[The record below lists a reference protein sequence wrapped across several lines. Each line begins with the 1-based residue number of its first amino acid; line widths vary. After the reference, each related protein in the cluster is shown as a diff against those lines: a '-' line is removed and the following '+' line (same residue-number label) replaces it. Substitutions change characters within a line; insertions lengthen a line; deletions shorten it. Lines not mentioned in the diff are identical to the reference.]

1 MGTQRPGV
9 PRLRLNP
16 AISVIQTNG
25 RVLVRSDVGTLQLRG
40 AGSGRLFDELIPL
53 LDGTRDCRAI
63 VAALGAYPRRAVLA
77 ALDRLERHRII
88 ENSRPDGDGRRRGQ
102 VEFFRQWP
110 DRPDDAAERLRR
122 ARVLLVGLA
131 PWGAAAA
138 VELAASGIGS
148 LHLVDG
154 EQVASA
160 DLLSGRLWSRRD
172 LKRPRAAALAAA
184 LSRSFPRCR
193 VTSAP
198 LTLTEPGELAVRE
211 TEWDLTI
218 AAGGRDELRLFQ
230 SVARFAHAHR
240 IRSLFGCIDGLDAI
254 IGPAVMPGR
263 TACWNCARLRQVAAS
278 DDPGAMHDLHGALL
292 SRSPGRRLH
301 TYLAPMGPLAG
312 QMLAL
317 EAVKLL
323 SGYAPSY
330 LVGRILMLHLVT
342 LKTEFHTVV
351 RLPWCAVCG
360 GSDGSGVSSGGTGGT
375 ARGAGPRGPRKRPRR
390 GLRTSGDVRRVL
402 DGLID
407 ARTGIITH
415 LTRVLPAPGA
425 PELPVGFAASVAS
438 YTDGRAAPADADEGF
453 GRGVSA
459 ADAMISA
466 AGEAVERYSAARRPA
481 ARLYDA
487 ALNDL
492 AGDALDPCALCLYS
506 ARQYARR
513 GFPYVRFDPGR
524 PITWTRGWWADTRRP
539 VWVPAQAVYWNPPEG
554 EDEEF
559 CQVTTNGLAAGADV
573 DDASMR
579 AIMELVE
586 RDAFMLTWRA
596 RLPGRR
602 LLLDHTVPASTR
614 EVVRQVAERGVDVEL
629 FLLDGG
635 LDLPVVACLGLGDGV
650 RWPGVAV
657 GLGADWSACAAAR
670 KAVLEMAMIGPYIS
684 GLQADQPHR
693 VPRMPA
699 QVHTTTDHGLY
710 YAPARRKRA
719 VAFLSKDRRRA
730 LPMAALPEPRR
741 PSLPAYA
748 RRLAAAGVRIALV
761 DVTSS
766 DLLDG
771 PFRVVR
777 AVGANVQPLDFGFN
791 CERTASPR
799 LTALL
804 RGRANAQPHPLT

>member
-9 PRLRLNP
+9 PRVRLNP
-16 AISVIQTNG
+16 AVSVIHANG

-40 AGSGRLFDELIPL
+40 AGSSRLFHELIPL
-53 LDGTRDCRAI
+53 LDGTRDRRAV

-77 ALDRLERHRII
+77 ALDRLERHHII
-88 ENSRPDGDGRRRGQ
+88 ENCRPDGDGRWRGQ

-138 VELAASGIGS
+138 VELAASGVGS

-154 EQVASA
+154 GRVTPA
-160 DLLSGRLWSRRD
+160 DLLFGRLWRRRD
-172 LKRPRAAALAAA
+172 LKRSRAAALAAA
-184 LSRSFPRCR
+184 LTRSFPRCR

-198 LTLTEPGELAVRE
+198 LTLTEPGELALSE

-230 SVARFAHAHR
+230 SVARFAHAHK
-240 IRSLFGCIDGLDAI
+240 IRSLFGSIDGLDAI
-254 IGPAVMPGR
+254 VGPAVVPGR

-278 DDPGAMHDLHGALL
+278 NDPGVLHDLHGALL
-292 SRSPGRRLH
+292 GHSSGRRLH

-312 QMLAL
+312 QLLAL
-317 EAVKLL
+317 EAVKLI

-330 LVGRILMLHLVT
+330 LVGRILTQHLVT
-342 LKTEFHTVV
+342 LKTEFHTVL

-360 GSDGSGVSSGGTGGT
+360 GSDGSGAASGGTGGT
-375 ARGAGPRGPRKRPRR
+375 ARQAGPPASRKHSRR
-390 GLRTSGDVRRVL
+390 RLRTSGDVRRVL

-425 PELPVGFAASVAS
+425 PELPIAFAASAAS
-438 YTDGRAAPADADEGF
+438 YTDGRAAPAGGDEGF

-459 ADAMISA
+459 ADAMLSA

-481 ARLYDA
+481 AGLCYA
-487 ALNDL
+487 AFDDL
-492 AGDALDPCALCLYS
+492 AGDALDPRALCLYS
-506 ARQYARR
+506 ARQYSRR
-513 GFPYVRFDPGR
+513 GFPYAPFDPGR
-524 PITWTRGWWADTRRP
+524 PIAWTRGWWADTRRP
-539 VWVPAQAVYWNPPEG
+539 VWVPAQAVYWNAPER
-554 EDEEF
+554 EDEGC

-573 DDASMR
+573 EDASMR

-602 LLLDHTVPASTR
+602 LLLDDTVPRTTR

-635 LDLPVVACLGLGDGV
+635 LGLPVVACLGLGDGL

-657 GLGADWSACAAAR
+657 GLGAHWNARAAVR
-670 KAVLEMAMIGPYIS
+670 KAALEMAMIGPYIS
-684 GLQADQPHR
+684 RLQADQPHR
-693 VPRMPA
+693 IPRTPA

-719 VAFLSKDRRRA
+719 VAFLSKGRRRA

-777 AVGANVQPLDFGFN
+777 AVGTNMQPLDFGFT

-799 LTALL
+799 LTGLL